1 MTNREDAK
9 KMTAKQ
15 KKVAK
20 VMREFKAGTLT
31 SNGKPVK
38 SRQQAIAIAM
48 SEAGM
53 ARQGK
58 SDEYWD
64 AYIDAMCGSMSKQG
78 GMAEEEEGEEE
89 GEEEEE
95 EEGENMDAGA
105 AEARC
110 RGYLSSLKKNTKK
123 A

>member
-1 MTNREDAK
+1 MTN
-9 KMTAKQ
+9 KQ
-15 KKVAK
+15 KQAKVRK

-31 SNGKPVK
+31 SGGKPVK

-53 ARQGK
+53 AKKDK
-58 SDEYWD
+58 SDAYWD
-64 AYIDAMCGSMSKQG
+64 AYIDTMCGSMSKE
-78 GMAEEEEGEEE
+78 GMEEEEEGEEE
-89 GEEEEE
+89 
-95 EEGENMDAGA
+95 MDANP

-110 RGYLSSLKKNTKK
+110 RGYLSSLKKGKK

>member
-1 MTNREDAK
+1 MSNREDAA
-9 KMTAKQ
+9 KMSARQ

-31 SNGKPVK
+31 SGGKPVK

-53 ARQGK
+53 SKKGK
-58 SDEYWD
+58 SDAYWD
-64 AYIDAMCGSMSKQG
+64 AYIDTMCGSMSKE
-78 GMAEEEEGEEE
+78 GMEEEEE

-95 EEGENMDAGA
+95 D
-105 AEARC
+105 
-110 RGYLSSLKKNTKK
+110 SSCGKKR
-123 A
+123 